1 MTNAPIAV
9 TGVTGHIGGRV
20 ARHLADAQTPIRLL
34 VRDTAPGELER
45 VTDDVLRLLGRPA
58 TSLAD
63 IFGAPRRTR
72 STP

>member
-9 TGVTGHIGGRV
+9 TGATGHIGGRV

-45 VTDDVLRLLGRPA
+45 VT
-58 TSLAD
+58 
-63 IFGAPRRTR
+63 RTR

>member
-20 ARHLADAQTPIRLL
+20 ARHLADAQAPIRLL

-45 VTDDVLRLLGRPA
+45 VTDDVPRLLGRPA
-58 TSLAD
+58 TPLAD
-63 IFGAPRRTR
+63 VFGARTR